1 MKKNIFSVFIF
12 LFMGINLLAQEKEH
26 TVKVSVEIPVNVSV
40 IPATWQTFNY
50 GANSINL
57 PKFNNYRNPVYGINV
72 GVLYPFN
79 EKFKAGVVVGINGSF
94 YQNHLYYANEY
105 LNMLMIPVMAKIFF
119 SSKICD
125 RVFLVSDISGGYNFY
140 HNVSGNTASGFNYV
154 ERGGVKGII
163 SSGIGYKVGERL
175 LILQIG
181 YDITVYNNKARIN
194 KLANVTNPDTD
205 FVNYKTWY
213 QTILVKLGILL

>member
-1 MKKNIFSVFIF
+1 MTKNILGVFIF
-12 LFMGINLLAQEKEH
+12 LLMGINLLAQETDH

-50 GANSINL
+50 GSNSINL
-57 PKFNNYRNPVYGINV
+57 PKFNNYRNPVYGINI

-79 EKFKAGVVVGINGSF
+79 KNFLAGVVVGINGSF

-105 LNMLMIPVMAKIFF
+105 LNMLMIPVMARVSFSPKISQRFY
-119 SSKICD
+119 S
-125 RVFLVSDISGGYNFY
+125 VSDISGGYNYY
-140 HNVSGNTASGFNYV
+140 HNVSGNTKTGFNYE

-175 LILQIG
+175 LVLQIG
-181 YDITVYNNKARIN
+181 YDMTVYNNKARLN

-213 QTILVKLGILL
+213 QTFLVKLGILL